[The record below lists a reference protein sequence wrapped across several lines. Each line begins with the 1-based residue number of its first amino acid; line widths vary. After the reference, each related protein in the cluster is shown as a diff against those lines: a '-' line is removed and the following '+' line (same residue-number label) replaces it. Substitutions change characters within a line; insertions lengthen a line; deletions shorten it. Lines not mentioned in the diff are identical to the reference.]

1 MEIASCNIHS
11 NETININ
18 NLIWTFISYII
29 CGRKDVGVI
38 FGKNENDILN
48 RGIIN
53 DEIYRNNCD
62 YTLPSSSGNI
72 HLF

>member
-1 MEIASCNIHS
+1 MKR
-11 NETININ
+11 
-18 NLIWTFISYII
+18 LILIILFGLLYHISSVE
-29 CGRKDVGVI
+29 GKDVGVI